1 MSKRELLARL
11 LYQSGV
17 GGVLRHWGGWNGLL
31 VLNYHRVGDWAS
43 SPWDKDLYSASAED
57 FDAQMRF
64 FKSEFDVI
72 GSADLP
78 DIQNRRGR
86 YVQVTFDDGYRDNH
100 DVAFPILKS
109 HGLTATFFVCTGF
122 LDHGGVPWWDELAW
136 IIRRA
141 PEDELP
147 AFRGFPT
154 MSLKHGGRLHA
165 IRALNDAFDVMS
177 DAKRIG
183 FLDELA
189 DVTQTGRCPPEEGQ
203 HLWMTW
209 DMAREMHRN
218 GMTIGGHTLNHVELS
233 RLSKAEQL
241 EEVKGSC
248 NRIEAEL
255 GTPVTIFSYP
265 YGTKRSFDAN
275 TRLALAEAGIRYGYS
290 YNGGFQKTGA
300 WDNYNIKRIAVETSV
315 SVALLKGMAT
325 LPQLL
330 A

>member
-1 MSKRELLARL
+1 
-11 LYQSGV
+11 
-17 GGVLRHWGGWNGLL
+17 
-31 VLNYHRVGDWAS
+31 
-43 SPWDKDLYSASAED
+43 
-57 FDAQMRF
+57 
-64 FKSEFDVI
+64 
-72 GSADLP
+72 
-78 DIQNRRGR
+78 
-86 YVQVTFDDGYRDNH
+86 
-100 DVAFPILKS
+100 
-109 HGLTATFFVCTGF
+109 
-122 LDHGGVPWWDELAW
+122 
-136 IIRRA
+136 
-141 PEDELP
+141 
-147 AFRGFPT
+147 

-165 IRALNDAFDVMS
+165 IRALNDAYDVMS